1 MPRKTEKVFVG
12 HGYEPFEQRRKTVSG
27 ECRGRPLIK
36 RNVPQCDTY
45 PTQSE
50 NRVSQGLKGV
60 QTEIIKTAMP
70 GPWLPVLVFLITLA
84 SSSQPPLSIAEIKSP
99 DLNRILQRLEEV
111 QHQDP
116 AQSRPYEVRREYKV
130 FRGYDKQPTSEVIAQ
145 INFVPPDMK
154 TYKIIQTR
162 GNSRGEKIVRELLD
176 RETESAKKGLG
187 SEITRANYDFV
198 FLRQENFGVVPEY
211 VLRIVPKRKDKYLL
225 RGRIWVD
232 ESTYRI
238 RRIEGVPAKS
248 PSLWIKGI
256 HITLQYAELGGM
268 WVPVSFDA
276 IATVRF
282 LGEYTL
288 AGLNIQAADP
298 LSPAANSHT
307 R

>member
-1 MPRKTEKVFVG
+1 MF
-12 HGYEPFEQRRKTVSG
+12 H
-27 ECRGRPLIK
+27 
-36 RNVPQCDTY
+36 
-45 PTQSE
+45 
-50 NRVSQGLKGV
+50 
-60 QTEIIKTAMP
+60 
-70 GPWLPVLVFLITLA
+70 
-84 SSSQPPLSIAEIKSP
+84 
-99 DLNRILQRLEEV
+99 
-111 QHQDP
+111 
-116 AQSRPYEVRREYKV
+116 
-130 FRGYDKQPTSEVIAQ
+130 GYDKQPTSEVIVQ

-154 TYKIIQTR
+154 THKIVQAR

-225 RGRIWVD
+225 RGQIWVD
-232 ESTYRI
+232 ASTFRV

-268 WVPVSFDA
+268 WVPISFDA

-288 AGLNIQAADP
+288 AGLNIQAPDT
-298 LSPAANSHT
+298 LSTAPNSHA